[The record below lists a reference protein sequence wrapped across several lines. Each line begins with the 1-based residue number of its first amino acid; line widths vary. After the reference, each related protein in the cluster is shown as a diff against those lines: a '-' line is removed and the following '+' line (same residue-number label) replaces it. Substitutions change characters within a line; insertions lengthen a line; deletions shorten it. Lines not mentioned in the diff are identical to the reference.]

1 MRGAPVK
8 AACPRE
14 PGAWRR
20 RVGVGRGP
28 GGGRAYACET
38 FRVSANSSSPAG
50 QQNAATDA
58 VKDSA
63 FMKACRREPVP
74 HTPVWFMRQA
84 GRSLPEYRKVREGT
98 AMLESCMMPEL
109 VTEITLQPVR
119 RHKVDAAIY
128 FSDIVV
134 PLKAIGIDLDIK
146 PGIGPVVANPIRSR
160 ADLAQL
166 RDLTPDDVRYVTEA
180 IGMLTAEL
188 GSTPLIGFAGAP
200 FTLASYLVEG
210 GPSRNHEHTKALMY
224 GDPQLWADLLDR
236 LAEITGAF
244 LKVQI
249 EAGASAVQLFDSW
262 VGALAP
268 ADYRRSV
275 MPASQ
280 KVFDAVAS
288 YGVPRIHFGVGTGE
302 LLGLMGEAGADVM
315 GVDWRV
321 PMDEAVRRVGPGKAL
336 QGNLDPAVLFSTREA
351 IEAKTDEVLDAA
363 SGVEGHIFN
372 LGHGVLPSTDPDA
385 LTRLVEHVHTRTA
398 R

>member
-1 MRGAPVK
+1 
-8 AACPRE
+8 
-14 PGAWRR
+14 
-20 RVGVGRGP
+20 
-28 GGGRAYACET
+28 
-38 FRVSANSSSPAG
+38 
-50 QQNAATDA
+50 
-58 VKDSA
+58 
-63 FMKACRREPVP
+63 MKACRREPVP

-146 PGIGPVVANPIRSR
+146 PGVGPVVANPIRSR

-166 RDLTPDDVRYVTEA
+166 RDLTPDDVSYVTQA

-188 GSTPLIGFAGAP
+188 GPTPLIGFAGAP

-224 GDPQLWADLLDR
+224 GDPLLWADLLDR

-268 ADYRRSV
+268 ADYERSV

-280 KVFDAVAS
+280 KVFDAVAP

-351 IEAKTDEVLDAA
+351 VEAKTDEVLDAA
-363 SGVEGHIFN
+363 ADLEGHIFN
-372 LGHGVLPSTDPDA
+372 LGHGVLPTTDPDA

>member
-1 MRGAPVK
+1 MPGRLGGTRQLRGK
-8 AACPRE
+8 DTR
-14 PGAWRR
+14 PGATASPAHAKLL
-20 RVGVGRGP
+20 G
-28 GGGRAYACET
+28 
-38 FRVSANSSSPAG
+38 VSANDRPLGA
-50 QQNAATDA
+50 QNPTA
-58 VKDSA
+58 DSV
-63 FMKACRREPVP
+63 FLKACRREPVP

-84 GRSLPEYRKVREGT
+84 GRSLPEYLKVREGT
-98 AMLESCMMPEL
+98 AMLDSCMRPDM

-146 PGIGPVVANPIRSR
+146 PGVGPVIARPIRTR

-166 RDLTPDDVRYVTEA
+166 RDLEPADVWYVTEA

-188 GSTPLIGFAGAP
+188 GQTPLIGFAGAP

-210 GPSRNHEHTKALMY
+210 GPSRNHEHTKAMMY
-224 GDPQLWADLLDR
+224 GDPELWAELLDR
-236 LAEITGAF
+236 LAGITSAF
-244 LKVQI
+244 LRIQI

-275 MPASQ
+275 MPASA
-280 KVFDAVAS
+280 KVFDAVAP

-302 LLGLMGEAGADVM
+302 LLGLMGEAGADVV

-321 PMDEAVRRVGPGKAL
+321 PMDEAARRVGPGKAL

-351 IEAKTDEVLDAA
+351 VEAKADEVLAA
-363 SGVEGHIFN
+363 AAGLEGHVFN
-372 LGHGVLPSTDPDA
+372 LGHGVMPTTDPDA